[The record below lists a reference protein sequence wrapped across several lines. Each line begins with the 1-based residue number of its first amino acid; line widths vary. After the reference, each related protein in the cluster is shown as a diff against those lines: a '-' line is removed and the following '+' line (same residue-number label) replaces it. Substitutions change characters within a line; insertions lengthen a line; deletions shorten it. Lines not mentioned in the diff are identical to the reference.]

1 MWAAPQAFVETS
13 RERIMRNLKALA
25 LLSLLLALPLR
36 ADEQQ
41 SYISYD
47 DGGTIVRQTS
57 DGRETE
63 GRVNLPIYA
72 GDEIVT
78 GRRGRTEVVLAD
90 GNVLGI
96 DRSSAVGFTSIAAS
110 FGTDDQE
117 SIIHLRYG
125 KAMFYRARDSRGAAR
140 FDTEGATYFSAEEAM
155 FSVETTSAG
164 ADRVVVFAGAVE
176 VRTPDRTTVL
186 RRGESAQLDSRG
198 VYSAIRDS
206 VGTADDFERWFAERS
221 ERYGARDSRYLDHSL
236 AYAEEDLDRNGSW
249 VNINGYGWGW
259 RPNVALGWRPYYYGH
274 WGYGWN
280 GCLTWVSYEPWGW
293 VPYHYGRWSYDA
305 FYGWFWLP
313 GAAYS
318 PAWVYWWY
326 GPGYVG
332 WAPAGWYDCYR
343 PYYGWAYSP
352 YATASVGFGFY
363 GRVHAGSVDLRPW
376 TFVDSNTMVSNRV
389 DRAAYTTDS
398 IRSRLLRD
406 NDGFA
411 TVSSGAARFTREEF
425 RDPAAAINRRLTPG
439 TREGGP
445 STSGGTPDVTPF
457 FRRDG
462 EVPSAIRDRV
472 VRSRPSDGT
481 TRTVSGTSGGLAPV
495 GRGSVA
501 PIGGG
506 NVAPIGGGSL
516 APIGGGTEPADRVR
530 RGTDLGTGTG
540 TTSGGTGSVTRGGS
554 SAGND
559 SGTVSR
565 GSGSTGSG
573 GGTVSRGSGS
583 AGSGSGTVSRGSDAG
598 QNNSDKG
605 TVSRG
610 GSSSGSNESA
620 GRVARPRTSDPVTRS
635 PETPASGNT
644 SEWRGGAVR
653 RGSEEPGSVSRTP
666 ESQPPTSDM
675 NSWRGRT
682 VERSGGGESSTKE
695 RSATPSTSRGS
706 DVPRR
711 VIDGIGG
718 ARVRRSE
725 DSGSSSTSGSTARS
739 SSGSRDSS
747 SKASSSGSRDS
758 SSKSSSSGSRD
769 SSSKSS
775 SGSDSSSKSSSSSS
789 GGSKVDRSSSGSS
802 SSSGSGSSGGSRS
815 SGSSGSSGGGGARVH
830 RGQ

>member
-1 MWAAPQAFVETS
+1 
-13 RERIMRNLKALA
+13 MRSLKVLT
-25 LLSLLLALPLR
+25 LLSLLLAIPLR

-41 SYISYD
+41 SYISFD

-90 GNVLGI
+90 GNVLAI

-110 FGTDDQE
+110 FGSDDQE
-117 SIIHLRYG
+117 TVVHLRYG
-125 KAMFYRARDSRGAAR
+125 KAMFYRAANSSGSAR
-140 FDTEGATYFSAEEAM
+140 FDTEGATYFAAQEAM
-155 FSVETTSAG
+155 FSVETSSSG
-164 ADRVVVFAGAVE
+164 ADRVVVFDGEVE
-176 VRTPDRTTVL
+176 VRTPDRNTLL
-186 RRGESAQLDSRG
+186 RRGDSAQLDSRG
-198 VYSAIRDS
+198 VYSAIRDA
-206 VGTADDFERWFAERS
+206 VGTADDFERWFVRRAERF
-221 ERYGARDSRYLDHSL
+221 GGKDSRYLDHSL
-236 AYAEEDLDRNGSW
+236 AYAEEDLNQNGSW
-249 VNINGYGWGW
+249 VNISSYGWAW
-259 RPNVALGWRPYYYGH
+259 RPHVATGWRPYYYGH
-274 WGYGWN
+274 WGYGYN

-293 VPYHYGRWSYDA
+293 VPYHYGRWGYDA
-305 FYGWFWLP
+305 FYGWYWLP

-326 GPGYVG
+326 GPSYVG

-343 PYYGWAYSP
+343 PYYGWAYHP

-376 TFVDSNTMVSNRV
+376 TFVDSTTMVSNRV
-389 DRAAYTTDS
+389 DRAAYTTDA

-439 TREGGP
+439 TREGG
-445 STSGGTPDVTPF
+445 SGSAGSPDVTPF
-457 FRRDG
+457 FRRDN
-462 EVPSAIRDRV
+462 EVPSTIRDRV
-472 VRSRPSDGT
+472 VRSRPADGT
-481 TRTVSGTSGGLAPV
+481 VRTVSGASGGLAPI

-516 APIGGGTEPADRVR
+516 APIGGGTEASDRVR
-530 RGTDLGTGTG
+530 RGTDLGSGTG
-540 TTSGGTGSVTRGGS
+540 TTSGGTGSVTRGGGS
-554 SAGND
+554 GSD
-559 SGTVSR
+559 TGTVSR
-565 GSGSTGSG
+565 GSG
-573 GGTVSRGSGS
+573 GT
-583 AGSGSGTVSRGSDAG
+583 GSGSGTVSRGSGGTGSGSGTVSRGSGGG
-598 QNNSDKG
+598 QNNSDNG
-605 TVSRG
+605 TVNRG
-610 GSSSGSNESA
+610 GSSSGSSDTA
-620 GRVARPRTSDPVTRS
+620 GRVARPRTADPVTRS
-635 PETPASGNT
+635 SETPASGDAN
-644 SEWRGGAVR
+644 EWRGGAVR

-666 ESQPPTSDM
+666 ESQPSTSNV

-682 VERSGGGESSTKE
+682 VERSGGSDSPART
-695 RSATPSTSRGS
+695 SAAAPASRGS

-718 ARVRRSE
+718 ARVRRSD
-725 DSGSSSTSGSTARS
+725 DSGSRDSSSGSTARS

-747 SKASSSGSRDS
+747 GSTARSSSGSRDS
-758 SSKSSSSGSRD
+758 SGSSTR
-769 SSSKSS
+769 SSSKS
-775 SGSDSSSKSSSSSS
+775 DSSSSS
-789 GGSKVDRSSSGSS
+789 GGSKADRSSSDSSS
-802 SSSGSGSSGGSRS
+802 SSSGSRSSGSSDSSRSSGSSGGSRS
-815 SGSSGSSGGGGARVH
+815 SSSNGGGGGRVH